1 VDETPYNHYSLLRSV
16 ESIFGLPFLG
26 YAGQDGLA
34 QFGPAIFNRPRACG
48 SARRNATRAPRQ
60 RLGLSR

>member
-1 VDETPYNHYSLLRSV
+1 MDETPYNHSRLLRSV

-48 SARRNATRAPRQ
+48 PGRTTATRAPRQ
-60 RLGLSR
+60 RLGLRR